1 MACVPLEGQGL
12 GLARSSD
19 SDVLI
24 RPGAAHPLLLPSP
37 GWIQTLAPHGTPSTF
52 RLTLFFLLAISVA
65 IHPLLSI
72 VITDLRIELHR
83 LVRLCIYPWGRIKV
97 LATPKPQ

>member
-12 GLARSSD
+12 GLAIDPVTQMFSSD
-19 SDVLI
+19 L
-24 RPGAAHPLLLPSP
+24 GAAHPLLLPSP
-37 GWIQTLAPHGTPSTF
+37 GWIQTLLHMALRAPSGLHCFSCWQSQWQSI
-52 RLTLFFLLAISVA
+52 LFF
-65 IHPLLSI
+65 SI
-72 VITDLRIELHR
+72 VTDLRIELHR